1 MNYDTFKR
9 LDKIALNM
17 SGNVARIQK
26 AKPLPDILGIKV
38 PASANTQ
45 MAGQQQMAQQKQPMQ
60 PKQPQ
65 TFMDF
70 ASDTLN
76 TVKGVFSQVAK
87 MQNPGQQ
94 VAQKQMPGMEKQPMP
109 GGGMMN
115 TASAMSYAD
124 FKRRGL

>member
-1 MNYDTFKR
+1 MDYNKYKK
-9 LDKIALNM
+9 LNKIALNI
-17 SGNVARIQK
+17 ARIQP
-26 AKPLPDILGIKV
+26 AKPLPDMMGLKV
-38 PASANTQ
+38 PPVAN
-45 MAGQQQMAQQKQPMQ
+45 AGQQQMAQQKQPMQ

-87 MQNPGQQ
+87 MQNPNQQ
-94 VAQKQMPGMEKQPMP
+94 VAQKQLPGMEKQPMP

-115 TASAMSYAD
+115 TASVMSYAD
-124 FKRRGL
+124 FKRNGL